1 MGQERADLRSER
13 SDLRSKR
20 PFLGSKGLHLQS
32 GKPVLRLGGDGQT
45 DGNHRKLPYMES
57 KIIDPPGLLPKRI

>member
-32 GKPVLRLGGDGQT
+32 GKPVLRLGGGWTRFKIQT
-45 DGNHRKLPYMES
+45 
-57 KIIDPPGLLPKRI
+57 GLFSS

>member
-32 GKPVLRLGGDGQT
+32 GKPILRLWGGGGRT
-45 DGNHRKLPYMES
+45 DNGNWRKLPYVES
-57 KIIDPPGLLPKRI
+57 

>member
-32 GKPVLRLGGDGQT
+32 GKPVLRLRGGWT
-45 DGNHRKLPYMES
+45 DRWKPQ
-57 KIIDPPGLLPKRI
+57 KIAPCGIKDH

>member
-32 GKPVLRLGGDGQT
+32 GKPILRL
-45 DGNHRKLPYMES
+45 
-57 KIIDPPGLLPKRI
+57 